1 MAEIQAT
8 AEQLAQRWIAE
19 WKHGIDGTGVRPGFI
34 KIGVDAGKL
43 TAVNRKLV
51 EAAELCH
58 LETGLTIA
66 GHTGD
71 GQAALEQVQILRES
85 GVSPQAW
92 IWVHA
97 QSEQHSEI
105 HRQVAEA
112 GAWVEFDGVSPT
124 TMERHLELVRGLREA
139 GLLERVL
146 LSHDAGWYSVGEPN
160 GGQVRGFDTLFTQF
174 VPALK
179 KAGFTAADIHQITVA
194 NPANAFAIRVRSA

>member
-1 MAEIQAT
+1 M
-8 AEQLAQRWIAE
+8 
-19 WKHGIDGTGVRPGFI
+19 
-34 KIGVDAGKL
+34 DAGKL

-51 EAAELCH
+51 KAAALCH

-71 GQAALEQVQILRES
+71 GQEVQEQVKILRES

-97 QSEQHSEI
+97 QSEQNSQI

-112 GAWVEFDGVSPT
+112 GARVEFDGVNPT
-124 TMERHLELVRGLREA
+124 SIERHVELVRELREA
-139 GLLERVL
+139 GQLERGL

-179 KAGFTAADIHQITVA
+179 KAGLTDADIHQVTVLIK
-194 NPANAFAIRVRSA
+194 NRVWPGHLRIV